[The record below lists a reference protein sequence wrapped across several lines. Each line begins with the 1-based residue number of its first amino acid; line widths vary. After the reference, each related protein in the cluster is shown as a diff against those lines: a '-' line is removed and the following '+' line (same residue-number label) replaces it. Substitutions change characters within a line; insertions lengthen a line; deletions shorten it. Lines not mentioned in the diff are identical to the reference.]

1 MPRKSISKLPKHFF
15 LFPLVLALILIVIL
29 AVVLSRGTCG
39 LNSKENNKN
48 KNKNVLEG
56 FTDKNDEVK
65 AVARPFVNFYDNF
78 GNRLNIIAISKPYS
92 NDDNQKEY
100 EELVAAG
107 NIIIGISSYLEFP
120 NPVSSPFENFDDNYK
135 KYKYKERCKAWLHGF
150 RNPGDYFPAHV
161 PKALISESDFID
173 CQINKPDPSIEKVY
187 DFIYIC
193 LKQDEKKDV
202 CDDWATYNKNWTLAK
217 KCLEVMCEKYKLKGL
232 LVGRKD
238 CEITNLCHKLMDT
251 TNMLKHEE
259 LRKSYNQSKFI
270 FLPNYADASPRV
282 LSEALA
288 TNLPVLCNRN
298 ILGGWKYVN
307 EKTGV
312 FFTDEKDIDSAID
325 EMNRKL
331 LNNEFS
337 AREEYIKNYGPVNS
351 GIRLRDF
358 LYDTFGE
365 KINVPRHKT
374 DYVTIDYPKTDYA
387 KCEL

>member
-29 AVVLSRGTCG
+29 AVGLSRGTCG
-39 LNSKENNKN
+39 LNDDSKNNN

-56 FTDKNDEVK
+56 FTDKKDEVK

-100 EELVAAG
+100 DELVAAG
-107 NIIIGISSYLEFP
+107 NIIIGVSSYLEFP
-120 NPVSSPFENFDDNYK
+120 NSVSSPFENFDDNYK

-150 RNPGDYFPAHV
+150 RNPGDYFPPHV
-161 PKALISESDFID
+161 PNALISESDFID
-173 CQINKPDPSIEKVY
+173 CQINKPDPSVEKVY

-312 FFTDEKDIDSAID
+312 FFTDENDIDSAID

-337 AREEYIKNYGPVNS
+337 AREEYIKNYGPVNT

-365 KINVPRHKT
+365 QINVPRHKT
-374 DYVTIDYPKTDYA
+374 DYVTIDYPKTEYA